1 MYLDH
6 EMARQ
11 AGGTYEDTEGL
22 INLPLTVK
30 EIQAVVFFK
39 QAEGD
44 EYRVSMRSKGDIDI
58 GAVAKEFGGGGHKNA
73 AGCTVTGSAS
83 TRCRRSS
90 SRRSKKPSMDGLL
103 IIDKPAGPT
112 SHDVVARV
120 RRALG
125 ERRIG
130 HTGTLDPAAT
140 GVLPLVL
147 GRATRL
153 ARFLSAS
160 DKSYDAVVRLG
171 VATDTDDAEGTP
183 AGPVYQG
190 PLPVARG
197 DRSGARRFRG
207 TFLQQ
212 PPAYSAKKIDGRA
225 QLRAARARRRVKRY
239 VSLAPGPLPC
249 LPFPPCPAPVTRR
262 PRTAIDLIARRRRP
276 GDAARRLLR
285 RLLRALAGARPRG
298 AARHRRAPR
307 SACAA
312 RAAATSR
319 STRRSRS
326 TRSSATRPRAVARGG
341 PAVADAAGA
350 VRRSR

>member
-1 MYLDH
+1 
-6 EMARQ
+6 MARA

-39 QAEGD
+39 QVEGD

-73 AGCTVTGSAS
+73 AGCTVD
-83 TRCRRSS
+83 RRRIDAAAEDCS
-90 SRRSKKPSMDGLL
+90 SRRSTTQSRRVAMDGLL
-103 IIDKPAGPT
+103 VIDKPAGPT

-153 ARFLSAS
+153 ARFLSAERQ
-160 DKSYDAVVRLG
+160 VVRRRRPSRRRDRHLRR
-171 VATDTDDAEGTP
+171 ARDAGRR
-183 AGPVYQG
+183 AAIDG
-190 PLPVARG
+190 PLPSREAI
-197 DRSGARRFRG
+197 DGALDAFRG

-212 PPAYSAKKIDGRA
+212 PPAFSAKKIDGTRSYA
-225 QLRAARARRRVKRY
+225 LARAARARRERGTRPAG
-239 VSLAPGPLPC
+239 LAAPAPPL
-249 LPFPPCPAPVTRR
+249 PAPVERHR
-262 PRTAIDLIARRRRP
+262 PRDRHRDASRATASRCASTAPPASTCGRSRTTSGERLGTGAHL
-276 GDAARRLLR
+276 AALR
-285 RLLRALAGARPRG
+285 RTRSGDVDARP
-298 AARHRRAPR
+298 
-307 SACAA
+307 
-312 RAAATSR
+312 
-319 STRRSRS
+319 RRSRS
-326 TRSSATRPRAVARGG
+326 TRSNATRP
-341 PAVADAAGA
+341 AAA
-350 VRRSR
+350 AP